1 LNRLFLFV
9 IDRTELLSAGEQ
21 VKISSKFICL
31 YSAGLDKYA
40 ETCIQQVKFERI
52 LKTNRNET

>member
-9 IDRTELLSAGEQ
+9 VDRTELLSAGEQ

-40 ETCIQQVKFERI
+40 ETCRQQMKFERI
-52 LKTNRNET
+52 